1 MVRTQVYLSDRQRA
15 KLALIAKKTGKK
27 QSEIIRE
34 AIDRLIDKSGQNEQK
49 AALKAAA
56 GIWKDRSDLPAYR
69 ESRSEW
75 DR

>member
-15 KLALIAKKTGKK
+15 KLAMIAKKTGKK

-34 AIDRLIDKSGQNEQK
+34 AIDSLIDKNVHAEQK

-56 GIWKDRSDLPAYR
+56 GIWKDRPDLPDYR
-69 ESRSEW
+69 ENRSEW